1 MEVTSE
7 EFNFSQWLADCLNT
21 DLSINENFDCFASNI
36 FESID
41 QFARLAKDHL
51 FDYFSQ
57 LNKDTIN
64 RLRHSLSYEV
74 LDFHGLESTH
84 SLRTTNNHNQILEDL
99 YTIIQLSSST
109 KEQILHYNLSKTYDI
124 IKTDAIQKVDL
135 KDLNQLYE
143 LLNVTLQKNHNLVV
157 EKLKNSKIMIN
168 SQNKKINSLQDQNK
182 VLAKELDKVRA
193 ALDAV
198 NSTLKSKISFP
209 TPPLFTMPSNTNY
222 ASAAASNITN
232 HNSTTPS
239 TRQKRPP
246 TTTTESLASK
256 KSTTT
261 NRHAVTPNNNNNRQ
275 RTLMNFNSYDA
286 QSKNVPINNTNNNAF
301 IVAGEKQ
308 QQKKQRNLQNKQ
320 YNKSVGLGIR
330 IEYDD
335 FIELNV
341 DKADRKSKS
350 FKFSIGY
357 LDKDVINKK
366 QLWPKYT
373 IVNRYKMSLTE
384 WETVSANFKNK
395 KAIISTNT
403 NATAN
408 TATSSIVIN

>member
-1 MEVTSE
+1 M
-7 EFNFSQWLADCLNT
+7 
-21 DLSINENFDCFASNI
+21 
-36 FESID
+36 
-41 QFARLAKDHL
+41 
-51 FDYFSQ
+51 
-57 LNKDTIN
+57 
-64 RLRHSLSYEV
+64 
-74 LDFHGLESTH
+74 ESTH

-320 YNKSVGLGIR
+320 YNKSVGLGISSELTAR
-330 IEYDD
+330 KRKFFVYFGNIDINNTNEAVKNSLSQILNGIEYDD